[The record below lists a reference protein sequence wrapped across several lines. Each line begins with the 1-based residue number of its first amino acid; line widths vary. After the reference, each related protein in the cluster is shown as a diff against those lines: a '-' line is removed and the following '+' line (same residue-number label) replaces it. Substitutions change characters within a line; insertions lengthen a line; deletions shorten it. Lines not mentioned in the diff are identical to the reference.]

1 MPLNLSDT
9 ELEIIINAAKPFQP
23 GDRDPLLRAL
33 AQELSGYKQ
42 IGSVNFGLAKNLQ
55 RSFSLLTARDA
66 ANRVDPDQGCPARPI
81 PPDQCFVTIRSPRP
95 ASISIR
101 ERC

>member
-9 ELEIIINAAKPFQP
+9 ELEIIIAAKPFQP

-42 IGSVNFGLAKNLQ
+42 IGSVNFGLAKSLQ
-55 RSFSLLTARDA
+55 RSFFRLARSQRRRRRA
-66 ANRVDPDQGCPARPI
+66 AVEVSVI
-81 PPDQCFVTIRSPRP
+81 
-95 ASISIR
+95 
-101 ERC
+101 

>member
-55 RSFSLLTARDA
+55 RSFFST
-66 ANRVDPDQGCPARPI
+66 RPI
-81 PPDQCFVTIRSPRP
+81 SAATA
-95 ASISIR
+95 ASAVKVSVI
-101 ERC
+101 